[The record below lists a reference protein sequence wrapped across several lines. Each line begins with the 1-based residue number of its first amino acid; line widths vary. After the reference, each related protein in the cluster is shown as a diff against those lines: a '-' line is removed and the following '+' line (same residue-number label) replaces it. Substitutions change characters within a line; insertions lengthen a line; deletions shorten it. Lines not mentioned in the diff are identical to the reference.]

1 MTDLLETG
9 DTVIETSIDFD
20 RPRERQGTR
29 NAQGYVI
36 GVCRVCDQP
45 ASTPSSTYCADH
57 KTRQSRSDSG
67 EARALQD
74 VVTGTDTVKR
84 TTTRTPRGA
93 PTGDEW
99 STKVFDKVLILLS
112 ALLAGS
118 MVRRDG
124 LNDPNDAIADS
135 LTMESDEAKRIA
147 KPMGRFMAATKFSK
161 TRGRQV
167 LENSDL
173 LDAGFAL
180 YDYFDRINKTLRQY
194 ATTPQPLGS
203 VSPIRPTRQ
212 PEEGDT
218 DGSSVTSVEQ
228 PGIPRSGFPDLSGRQ
243 YVT

>member
-1 MTDLLETG
+1 MTDLL
-9 DTVIETSIDFD
+9 DTAEEVVSTEIDFNA
-20 RPRERQGTR
+20 PRERR
-29 NAQGYVI
+29 RSLNAQGYETGI
-36 GVCRVCDQP
+36 CRVCGQE
-45 ASTPSSTYCADH
+45 AATRQGTYCEEH
-57 KTRQSRSDSG
+57 RTRQTRSEPSG
-67 EARALQD
+67 ETPTTI
-74 VVTGTDTVKR
+74 TGTDTVKR

-118 MVRRDG
+118 MVRRYG

-147 KPMGRFMAATKFSK
+147 KPMGRFMAGTKFSK

-194 ATTPQPLGS
+194 ATTPQPLAS

-212 PEEGDT
+212 AEEGDT
-218 DGSSVTSVEQ
+218 DGSTVTSVEQ
-228 PGIPRSGFPDLSGRQ
+228 PGIPRSGFPNLSGWQ